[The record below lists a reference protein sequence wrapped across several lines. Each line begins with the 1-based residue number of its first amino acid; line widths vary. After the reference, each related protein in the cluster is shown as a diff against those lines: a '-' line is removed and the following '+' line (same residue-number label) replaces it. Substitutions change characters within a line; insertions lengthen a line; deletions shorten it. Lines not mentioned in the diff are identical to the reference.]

1 MVKWLAGLLSGQLE
15 HLPVAPALVALV
27 AAFFVLHYLFASL
40 TAYTTA

>member
-40 TAYTTA
+40 TAHTTA